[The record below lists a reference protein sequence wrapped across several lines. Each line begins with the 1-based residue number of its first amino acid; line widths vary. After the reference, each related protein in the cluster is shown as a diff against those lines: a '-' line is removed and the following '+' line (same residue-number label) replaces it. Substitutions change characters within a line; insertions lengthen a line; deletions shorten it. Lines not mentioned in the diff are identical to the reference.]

1 MEWKSHNV
9 PIVITR
15 ARTITVDV
23 SRGGDYALA
32 DYHRQCDRFGL
43 LMRLIGDAK
52 AEVVR
57 TLQAS
62 IWRDWR

>member
-1 MEWKSHNV
+1 MGWKSHNV
-9 PIVITR
+9 LIVIAR
-15 ARTITVDV
+15 VRTITVDV

-32 DYHRQCDRFGL
+32 DYHRQCDRFGP
-43 LMRLIGDAK
+43 LMRLYWDAT